1 MFQACFCNLYSY
13 FFQLEKNYMNELEI
27 LHLMSQNSDPLK
39 SNCGNVG
46 ECPLC
51 LKKYLHASE

>member
-1 MFQACFCNLYSY
+1 
-13 FFQLEKNYMNELEI
+13 MNELEL